1 MTTRGATMTGLS
13 PEDIDRIRAGLGAGR
28 RPKVVFTEA
37 AGQVAGQVGQVVAL
51 ADPDQA
57 DDWLVVRFGRDE
69 LPFSPADLSVPP
81 RARPGARA
89 GRPAPKDRPAKV
101 RPVAA
106 APPASPAGSL
116 PPPAGPVAE
125 PRTTGAPPQPDPA
138 SPARRPAK
146 RATRAARA
154 ATARPPASMT
164 VTLAYQAGEWTV
176 AAHQGSRTLAKPY
189 LVRPADAL
197 KMVAMLDVP
206 GVHDAVEQIVT
217 AELAQAQRRAET
229 LRSELAEVEARLAEL
244 REVS

>member
-125 PRTTGAPPQPDPA
+125 PRTTGAAPQPDPA